1 MKRKRFT
8 EEQIIEVLNR
18 PKPGP
23 RSRPCAVKWGT
34 TEDVYREG
42 EAIYGKD
49 GSTGILE
56 NSSSFPLSH
65 RPDDNKLSLRECS

>member
-18 PKPGP
+18 PKPGQ
-23 RSRPCAVKWGT
+23 RSRPCAAKWGT
-34 TEDVYREG
+34 PEEVCREW
-42 EAIYGKD
+42 EATHGKD

-56 NSSSFPLSH
+56 NSLSFPLSH
-65 RPDDNKLSLRECS
+65 RPDDDKLSRRERI